1 MPHSVFISYSHDS
14 DAHREFV
21 RGIADRLRAD
31 GLNCQIDQYI
41 NGFPPEGWQRWMETQ
56 VEQAD
61 FVLLVCTE
69 TYLKRYRGQD
79 ADGGRGVNFEGVVI
93 SQTLYDHYYRNTK
106 FIPVIPE
113 TGSLDHVPLPLKGFS
128 TYVLPRDYTPLYRV
142 LTDQP
147 ATPAPEIG
155 ELRYLPPE
163 KEGGLA
169 LRIDFENETI
179 EAASYTTL
187 PVAAVK
193 AKLKELQAELHNEK
207 RTNNNLNELINRYQ
221 DEIQEWKE
229 KYEEALDQNTE
240 DLHKEPDNPL
250 LLAEREALEDGDFEL
265 TAQLRESYYR
275 KQLKDK
281 RAEQQTRLQAFE
293 QQLADENR
301 VLSHEALIAG
311 ERWKSANKISRALP
325 LYQEAVEIDPANRE
339 AWRQITLTAQKLGKT
354 LLALESICCLKK
366 LLDPEVDSR
375 WFTIVLND
383 EGDVLVSLGQSLAA
397 INCYQT
403 SMKFRVKLV
412 ETEPENTEW
421 QRDLSV
427 SHNKVGDMH
436 KANGDGIK
444 ALKAYEDGLAIAKTL
459 AELDPKMVQ
468 WQTDLVVSYYKL
480 SQLKPDESKM
490 LLGDALAILKRLDNE
505 GRLEVEKQA
514 WIPALEGLIGQ

>member
-1 MPHSVFISYSHDS
+1 
-14 DAHREFV
+14 
-21 RGIADRLRAD
+21 
-31 GLNCQIDQYI
+31 
-41 NGFPPEGWQRWMETQ
+41 METQ

-113 TGSLDHVPLPLKGFS
+113 TGSLENVPLPLKGFS

-155 ELRYLPPE
+155 AVKYLPPE
-163 KEGGLA
+163 KSGGLA

-193 AKLKELQAELHNEK
+193 AKLNELQAELHNEK
-207 RTNNNLNELINRYQ
+207 RTNNNLNDLINRYQ

-265 TAQLRESYYR
+265 TAQLRERYYR

-281 RAEQQTRLQAFE
+281 RADQQARLQAFE

-301 VLSHEALIAG
+301 VLSHVWVTVRLNK
-311 ERWKSANKISRALP
+311 ERCRTLGNRVSLAVYKVLTTFIS
-325 LYQEAVEIDPANRE
+325 D
-339 AWRQITLTAQKLGKT
+339 QINAISLGDFS
-354 LLALESICCLKK
+354 L
-366 LLDPEVDSR
+366 LLDV
-375 WFTIVLND
+375 
-383 EGDVLVSLGQSLAA
+383 
-397 INCYQT
+397 
-403 SMKFRVKLV
+403 
-412 ETEPENTEW
+412 
-421 QRDLSV
+421 
-427 SHNKVGDMH
+427 
-436 KANGDGIK
+436 
-444 ALKAYEDGLAIAKTL
+444 
-459 AELDPKMVQ
+459 
-468 WQTDLVVSYYKL
+468 
-480 SQLKPDESKM
+480 
-490 LLGDALAILKRLDNE
+490 LKRVVN
-505 GRLEVEKQA
+505 GVTVIRRF
-514 WIPALEGLIGQ
+514 